1 MKTGFITTMLLLF
14 AAGMAQAQDN
24 QTKIDGNPNV
34 NTIVVNTTG
43 DVTICQ
49 GDKFAVKWS
58 DETIHYNM
66 NFELK
71 DSVAYLSGSDDFE
84 VTMPMLKYL
93 EVNSAG
99 DVVARDEIVAKNIS
113 ICSNGTGDVDLNLIC
128 SNIYLRNNGSG
139 DVTLRGNANA
149 LMVET
154 KGKGT
159 NNAVKLKH
167 SVSIINGYGQK
178 NDELAV
184 LRVGGEGTVNQYN
197 PNSEGWLYET
207 RQFAEFMDATLSWTC
222 QRCAAFTFERVGN
235 EWALKGV
242 ENIPQKPEN
251 ARLVRSAAPFF
262 NQEQNRNRGIAESE
276 DLTNV
281 TENDTLKNTREQLD
295 EDLGNLVK
303 DITQGIVKG
312 SRENWDEDQW
322 NAWGD
327 SLEMRAKEYER
338 NAKKYEKEM
347 ERQAKEIEKN
357 ANVSVQYDGCET
369 GKRSLLFHSYWES
382 FEMGPNMLFDPQT
395 MNTFSGPDDLYAIK
409 PINSWYIGEN
419 AADLGIAFDRNH
431 NVGIFT
437 GVGFGVNIFRW
448 REAVRTENVDG
459 HAQNVILDLSTP
471 VKKSRL
477 SVLYAQ
483 VPLMIEISPNRS
495 SFYLDLGVTGG
506 VRLVALTKVK
516 WQDGHKERFY
526 DDFGINLFK
535 LDASLR
541 VGSDDIGFF
550 ANYSLIPMLNEGDL
564 AGIHP
569 LSIGFSINF

>member
-24 QTKIDGNPNV
+24 QAKIDGNPNV

-49 GDKFAVKWS
+49 GDKFAVKW
-58 DETIHYNM
+58 DNETVHYNM

-71 DSVAYLSGSDDFE
+71 DSVAYLSGIDDFE
-84 VTMPMLKYL
+84 VTIPSLKYL
-93 EVNSAG
+93 KVNSCG
-99 DVVARDEIVAKNIS
+99 DVVARDALAGKNLS
-113 ICSNGTGDVDLNLIC
+113 ICSCGTGDIDLNLLY
-128 SNIYLRNNGSG
+128 SNIYLKTTGTG
-139 DVTLRGNANA
+139 DVTLRGDATA
-149 LMVET
+149 LMVESS
-154 KGKGT
+154 GAGDF
-159 NNAVKLKH
+159 NAVNLKH
-167 SVSIINGYGQK
+167 SVSFVNVTG
-178 NDELAV
+178 V
-184 LRVGGEGTVNQYN
+184 GEGNLGKVRDMVFVH
-197 PNSEGWLYET
+197 NSNKDAGQISERCPIVANLGSPILFEQDHSNWRIKGYEHL
-207 RQFAEFMDATLSWTC
+207 AINDDA
-222 QRCAAFTFERVGN
+222 AAVM
-235 EWALKGV
+235 
-242 ENIPQKPEN
+242 N
-251 ARLVRSAAPFF
+251 AAAPFF

-338 NAKKYEKEM
+338 NAKKYGKEM

-369 GKRSLLFHSYWES
+369 EKRSLLFHSNWEGI
-382 FEMGPNMLFDPQT
+382 EAGLNMLFDPQA

-409 PINSWYIGEN
+409 PLNSWYIGDN

-483 VPLMIEISPNRS
+483 APLMIEISPNRS

-506 VRLVALTKVK
+506 VRLVASTKVK

>member
-24 QTKIDGNPNV
+24 QANIDGNPNV

-139 DVTLRGNANA
+139 NVTLRGNANA

-207 RQFAEFMDATLSWTC
+207 RQFAEFMDARLSWTC
-222 QRCAAFTFERVGN
+222 QRCAAFTFEHVGN

-276 DLTNV
+276 DLTSV
-281 TENDTLKNTREQLD
+281 TENDTLKYAREQLD

-312 SRENWDEDQW
+312 SRENWSEDQW
-322 NAWGD
+322 DAWGD
-327 SLEMRAKEYER
+327 SVEFRAKEYER
-338 NAKKYEKEM
+338 NAKKYGKEM
-347 ERQAKEIEKN
+347 ERQAKEMEKN
-357 ANVSVQYDGCET
+357 TNVSVQHGGCKTE
-369 GKRSLLFHSYWES
+369 KRSLLFHSNWEGI
-382 FEMGPNMLFDPQT
+382 EAGLNMLFDPQA

-409 PINSWYIGEN
+409 PLNSWYIGDN

-437 GVGFGVNIFRW
+437 GVGFGMNIFRW

-506 VRLVALTKVK
+506 VRLTAANMVK